1 LSFRDKAACTAEK
14 NKNEEQFQ
22 RASSKLEQL
31 RQEAE
36 SKTSEK
42 QQLMTQRIQSL
53 DRRKHLEQTL
63 RVIQNEL
70 IECGAILHEN
80 DVQTRIEEAFT
91 VMKRVFPGIK
101 GKLRDL
107 VYPVQSKY
115 RNAFQVVFGNY
126 LDAVVVDTSQ
136 TGAECISYLKQ
147 QRLGSMLFLPLAD
160 IRPKPIDE
168 DLRRLGGSCKLL
180 VDVLNCQPQYASA
193 MRYAAGSTVICDT
206 LEEARQVFS
215 RVKREHKKRIKL
227 CSLDGTIINKSGFI
241 TGGYVDTE
249 ETDKR
254 IQRQRIDELRTQQTT
269 ILDELSQLTTAN
281 LSRLDDKIEKLASDI
296 NTRQAQI
303 ELLNRELETL
313 KSRKKQLVE
322 ELSRTHNVTVEHLQ
336 SQLEEKKRR
345 YSEITQQ
352 VELIT
357 QQIRDQ
363 ENQTFADFLSKF
375 GLDDSVTFEEKYIQG
390 LENLADKKNKLET
403 QKVKLSRRL
412 DYEYDSLQAA
422 RERLKIL
429 SAEIAS
435 AEQSSLSLLEEE
447 ESSRK
452 KLEQLERQVTKLRLD
467 LQTQS
472 KSFEEEN
479 EKSRNLRK
487 QLISIQEQINQ
498 AENQLGS
505 KQEEL
510 NELKLAR
517 SELLRS
523 CLLNEISIPLKGNR
537 TLTDEDAIPEDD
549 ELDFDHLSRRYRDC
563 KTEEDFAKVISEL
576 EDNEHQIVGE
586 LDKIAPNLLAG
597 DKLQS
602 VKARIEEVVQ
612 KYEATRQEAMEA
624 TRRFQKIRDERRK
637 RFLSCFNVVSSNIDR
652 VYKELTRNSVSQLGG
667 TAYLALENY
676 EEPYLYGIKYHAMPP
691 AKRFRD
697 MEQLS
702 GGEKTLAA
710 LALIFAIQSYRP
722 APFIVLDEVDAA
734 LDRDNLEKVFL
745 FFAWINDRD
754 FRNRLQDIFYKGQ
767 E

>member
-1 LSFRDKAACTAEK
+1 LK
-14 NKNEEQFQ
+14 N
-22 RASSKLEQL
+22 
-31 RQEAE
+31 
-36 SKTSEK
+36 
-42 QQLMTQRIQSL
+42 
-53 DRRKHLEQTL
+53 
-63 RVIQNEL
+63 
-70 IECGAILHEN
+70 
-80 DVQTRIEEAFT
+80 
-91 VMKRVFPGIK
+91 
-101 GKLRDL
+101 
-107 VYPVQSKY
+107 
-115 RNAFQVVFGNY
+115 
-126 LDAVVVDTSQ
+126 
-136 TGAECISYLKQ
+136 
-147 QRLGSMLFLPLAD
+147 
-160 IRPKPIDE
+160 
-168 DLRRLGGSCKLL
+168 
-180 VDVLNCQPQYASA
+180 
-193 MRYAAGSTVICDT
+193 
-206 LEEARQVFS
+206 
-215 RVKREHKKRIKL
+215 
-227 CSLDGTIINKSGFI
+227 
-241 TGGYVDTE
+241 
-249 ETDKR
+249 
-254 IQRQRIDELRTQQTT
+254 
-269 ILDELSQLTTAN
+269 
-281 LSRLDDKIEKLASDI
+281 
-296 NTRQAQI
+296 
-303 ELLNRELETL
+303 
-313 KSRKKQLVE
+313 
-322 ELSRTHNVTVEHLQ
+322 NV
-336 SQLEEKKRR
+336 
-345 YSEITQQ
+345 
-352 VELIT
+352 
-357 QQIRDQ
+357 
-363 ENQTFADFLSKF
+363 
-375 GLDDSVTFEEKYIQG
+375 
-390 LENLADKKNKLET
+390 
-403 QKVKLSRRL
+403 
-412 DYEYDSLQAA
+412 
-422 RERLKIL
+422 
-429 SAEIAS
+429 
-435 AEQSSLSLLEEE
+435 
-447 ESSRK
+447 
-452 KLEQLERQVTKLRLD
+452 
-467 LQTQS
+467 
-472 KSFEEEN
+472 SFEEEN

>member
-1 LSFRDKAACTAEK
+1 
-14 NKNEEQFQ
+14 
-22 RASSKLEQL
+22 
-31 RQEAE
+31 
-36 SKTSEK
+36 
-42 QQLMTQRIQSL
+42 M
-53 DRRKHLEQTL
+53 
-63 RVIQNEL
+63 
-70 IECGAILHEN
+70 
-80 DVQTRIEEAFT
+80 
-91 VMKRVFPGIK
+91 
-101 GKLRDL
+101 
-107 VYPVQSKY
+107 
-115 RNAFQVVFGNY
+115 
-126 LDAVVVDTSQ
+126 
-136 TGAECISYLKQ
+136 
-147 QRLGSMLFLPLAD
+147 
-160 IRPKPIDE
+160 
-168 DLRRLGGSCKLL
+168 
-180 VDVLNCQPQYASA
+180 
-193 MRYAAGSTVICDT
+193 
-206 LEEARQVFS
+206 
-215 RVKREHKKRIKL
+215 
-227 CSLDGTIINKSGFI
+227 
-241 TGGYVDTE
+241 DTE

-563 KTEEDFAKVISEL
+563 KTEEDFAEVISEL

-734 LDRDNLEKVFL
+734 LDRDNLEKVARYILQRSRMSCEQYIVISLKDKFYEMADAL
-745 FFAWINDRD
+745 IGIYRD
-754 FRNRLQDIFYKGQ
+754 MDKSCSGVLLLDLNQFGQ
-767 E
+767 VAL

>member
-1 LSFRDKAACTAEK
+1 
-14 NKNEEQFQ
+14 
-22 RASSKLEQL
+22 
-31 RQEAE
+31 
-36 SKTSEK
+36 
-42 QQLMTQRIQSL
+42 
-53 DRRKHLEQTL
+53 
-63 RVIQNEL
+63 
-70 IECGAILHEN
+70 
-80 DVQTRIEEAFT
+80 
-91 VMKRVFPGIK
+91 MKRVFPGIK

-352 VELIT
+352 VELVT

-734 LDRDNLEKVFL
+734 LDRDNLEKVARYILQRSRMSCEQYIVISLKDKFYEMADAL
-745 FFAWINDRD
+745 IGIYRD
-754 FRNRLQDIFYKGQ
+754 MDKSCSGVLLLDLNQFGQ
-767 E
+767 VAL

>member
-1 LSFRDKAACTAEK
+1 
-14 NKNEEQFQ
+14 
-22 RASSKLEQL
+22 
-31 RQEAE
+31 
-36 SKTSEK
+36 
-42 QQLMTQRIQSL
+42 M
-53 DRRKHLEQTL
+53 
-63 RVIQNEL
+63 
-70 IECGAILHEN
+70 
-80 DVQTRIEEAFT
+80 
-91 VMKRVFPGIK
+91 
-101 GKLRDL
+101 
-107 VYPVQSKY
+107 
-115 RNAFQVVFGNY
+115 
-126 LDAVVVDTSQ
+126 
-136 TGAECISYLKQ
+136 
-147 QRLGSMLFLPLAD
+147 
-160 IRPKPIDE
+160 
-168 DLRRLGGSCKLL
+168 
-180 VDVLNCQPQYASA
+180 
-193 MRYAAGSTVICDT
+193 
-206 LEEARQVFS
+206 
-215 RVKREHKKRIKL
+215 
-227 CSLDGTIINKSGFI
+227 
-241 TGGYVDTE
+241 
-249 ETDKR
+249 
-254 IQRQRIDELRTQQTT
+254 
-269 ILDELSQLTTAN
+269 
-281 LSRLDDKIEKLASDI
+281 
-296 NTRQAQI
+296 
-303 ELLNRELETL
+303 
-313 KSRKKQLVE
+313 
-322 ELSRTHNVTVEHLQ
+322 Q

-734 LDRDNLEKVFL
+734 LDRDNLEKVARYILQRSRMSCEQYIVISLKDKFYEMADAL
-745 FFAWINDRD
+745 IGIYRD
-754 FRNRLQDIFYKGQ
+754 MDKSCSGVLLLDLNQFGQ
-767 E
+767 VAL